1 MSLDLELLKQL
12 RDITGA
18 GILDCKKYLV
28 RADNILDDAIKLM
41 RSEEGIK
48 ADKKSARIAA
58 EGVVYFKSNSSK
70 SLLIEIN
77 SETDFVARGDDF
89 LSYVNQTCEIIISS
103 PYNSLV
109 ALMDSSDD
117 AVKNSLEE
125 LRKNYVTKLG
135 ENIQVRRFHCIDN
148 LEKFVTGYT
157 HNNKIGAIVTLAKED
172 EQLSKDICMQIV
184 ASNPLGLDE
193 KSLDEKLLENEKDVY
208 KAELDKIDKKDDIK
222 RNIMDG
228 KVKKFISDNTLLNQ
242 PYIKDSSLS
251 LKKII
256 KDNEIISYE
265 RYQLG
270 EGIEK
275 KQEDL
280 LMKYTVKLNNQKNGY
295 SQI

>member
-1 MSLDLELLKQL
+1 
-12 RDITGA
+12 
-18 GILDCKKYLV
+18 V
-28 RADNILDDAIKLM
+28 LDDAIKLM

-89 LSYVNQTCEIIISS
+89 LSYVNQTCEMIISS
-103 PYNSLV
+103 GYNSLE
-109 ALMDSSDD
+109 ALMGSSDD
-117 AVKNSLEE
+117 AVKNDLEG

-135 ENIQVRRFHCIDN
+135 ENIQIRRFHCIDN
-148 LEKFVTGYT
+148 LENFVTGYT

-172 EQLSKDICMQIV
+172 GQLSKDICMQIV

-193 KSLDEKLLENEKDVY
+193 KSLDESLLANEKDVY

-228 KVKKFISDNTLLNQ
+228 KVKKFITDNTLLNQ
-242 PYIKDSSLS
+242 PYIKDGSLS

-275 KQEDL
+275 KQEDFADE
-280 LMKYTVKLNNQKNGY
+280 VY
-295 SQI
+295 SQIK